1 MAVKWDLAVV
11 LVVVEGGTM
20 GTTPTTGWSRTLTG
34 QSWMVT
40 EEEEEEEEDTSHHK
54 VETVGSREA
63 VSEPVITTEKT
74 IYKLNRY

>member
-1 MAVKWDLAVV
+1 MAAVKWDLAVV
-11 LVVVEGGTM
+11 VVVVGETM

-34 QSWMVT
+34 QSWMVM
-40 EEEEEEEEDTSHHK
+40 EEEEEEEDTNHHK

>member
-1 MAVKWDLAVV
+1 MVAVKWDLAVV
-11 LVVVEGGTM
+11 VVVGETM

-34 QSWMVT
+34 QSWMVM
-40 EEEEEEEEDTSHHK
+40 EEEEEEGDTNHHK

-63 VSEPVITTEKT
+63 LSEPVITTEKT